1 MSPYYVIALI
11 TRSDP
16 NTDVIL
22 KLRHFLLQ
30 PIKLNNR
37 EGHLHNRATMTQQV
51 VTKPEENMS
60 NEAPKSG
67 SPLKIP
73 T

>member
-1 MSPYYVIALI
+1 
-11 TRSDP
+11 
-16 NTDVIL
+16 
-22 KLRHFLLQ
+22 
-30 PIKLNNR
+30 
-37 EGHLHNRATMTQQV
+37 MTQQV

-73 T
+73 TWCSDMSVDQFVA